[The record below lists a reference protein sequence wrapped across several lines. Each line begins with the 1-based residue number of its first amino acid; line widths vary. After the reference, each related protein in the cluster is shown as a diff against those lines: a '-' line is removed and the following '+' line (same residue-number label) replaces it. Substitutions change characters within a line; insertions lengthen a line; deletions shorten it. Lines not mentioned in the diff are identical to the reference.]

1 MTQAEQLLNEIARIL
16 LTKEG
21 AERANAIDKQV
32 ADVAE
37 FVVSITHFTKT
48 NAMRYEFE
56 DGSAVRVSG
65 NKFEVEKEDEE

>member
-16 LTKEG
+16 LTTEG

-37 FVVSITHFTKT
+37 FCGEHYTLHK
-48 NAMRYEFE
+48 
-56 DGSAVRVSG
+56 DQC
-65 NKFEVEKEDEE
+65 DEI